1 MMGGTANI
9 MGGAANTMGG
19 EPVDSHFGQPILVSG
34 H

>member
-1 MMGGTANI
+1 MMGGAADI

-19 EPVDSHFGQPILVSG
+19 EPVDSRFGQPILASG